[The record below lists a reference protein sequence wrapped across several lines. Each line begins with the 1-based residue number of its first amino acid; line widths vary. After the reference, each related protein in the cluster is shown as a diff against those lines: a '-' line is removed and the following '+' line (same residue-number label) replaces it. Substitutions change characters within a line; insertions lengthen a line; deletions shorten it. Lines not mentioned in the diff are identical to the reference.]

1 MNLPRSIII
10 LTALLCTSGLSL
22 FAQQREA
29 IKGAVKGIVKDN
41 EQNHLMSSATIALY
55 KAADSTL
62 IAYQIADTYGAFSFK
77 DVIVNQP
84 YYVELTNIGYQTQ
97 RRSFTISKPGETL
110 DLGVID
116 LKHVSIALNEVVV
129 RVPPVSM
136 NGDTLEFN
144 PSAFKLDSNA
154 VVEDLLRK
162 IPNVTVWSDGLI
174 TVNGR
179 EIKTL
184 LVNGRPFFGGSFKV
198 ATQNLPKNVVERI
211 QVYREENARNPLDS
225 NLTMNIKLK
234 KDKQIGLFG
243 KLSAGG
249 GTGGRFETDGNIN
262 IFSKQMQIT
271 LGAAANNTNKVFNS
285 VDTLLASSTYKGS
298 TNELDYQSDFRLPG
312 VNKTLVAGGRIYYD
326 FEKVLRPGLKNNLA
340 ISVFNQR
347 KDAEVDLNSVTLN
360 TVNSGSSNLSRLN
373 SSTSRNNT
381 LNQFNAAYNFRD
393 RINSIDVTADF
404 YQRGS
409 LSDNVNLQTVTNN
422 GALSSTNKS
431 RYKDSSNTSNLF
443 LNVAYQYFSK
453 TNINTDKR
461 IGFIPFNVAYT
472 GTHNETSYMSNR
484 STQFVSF
491 VNPSASNSISRKYDN
506 ATQSSKNVFDVSLPG
521 IDDLFFRSISRYYNL
536 TVSNKYRY
544 DTQNQ
549 DDNVQDMQSGTLRL
563 NTYLSNRLITSVTRN
578 TSTLNFA
585 VPFQSEHLTNRYDKE
600 FVVSFNPTIDRF
612 NFKTSSEKDFQN
624 FNKEYSAFFTD
635 IGVSKTDNIFGKHKQ
650 DISIRYHTEINI
662 PTINQL
668 APLTDSTQ
676 MYYLRFGNPR
686 LTKEAIRQII
696 ASYSWADQ
704 KSTNPFSYQIDA
716 YYHFSDSKITDSIFI
731 TADNRQLVFSANA
744 GKYSSLGSSF
754 EARKSIKFKSSDL
767 RLHLWG
773 HVFSQNLPIYI
784 NDKFVINKNLNSRL
798 AFTAAYGLSDRV
810 LTEFRETVDFYTTVQ
825 PEFNAKYSGTT
836 LSHALNVNFNVT
848 KSLVLNTN
856 ITFNENRSTG
866 RNATRFTIWNAFLSY
881 RFLKDG
887 NGVIKLS
894 TLDILRENTSIV
906 NNYGVN
912 SFTTLSRNV
921 LQQYFL
927 ASFIYYP
934 RMFGGGSKR

>member
-1 MNLPRSIII
+1 MRLLKYIVISA
-10 LTALLCTSGLSL
+10 TLLCTSLSL
-22 FAQQREA
+22 FAQQQA
-29 IKGAVKGIVKDN
+29 VIKGSVKGTVKDN
-41 EQNHLMSSATIALY
+41 EQNHLMSSATISLY
-55 KAADSTL
+55 KASDSTL

-77 DVIVNQP
+77 DVIVNQL
-84 YYVELTNIGYQTQ
+84 YYVELTNMGYQTQ
-97 RRSFTISKPGETL
+97 RRSFTITKPGEML

-116 LKHVSIALNEVVV
+116 LKHASIALNEVVV

-211 QVYREENARNPLDS
+211 QVYRDENTRNPLDS
-225 NLTMNIKLK
+225 NLIMNVKLK

-249 GTGGRFETDGNIN
+249 GTSGRFETDGNIN

-285 VDTLLASSTYKGS
+285 IDTLLASSTYKGS

-312 VNKTLVAGGRIYYD
+312 INKTFVGGGRIYYD
-326 FEKVLRPGLKNNLA
+326 FEKVIRPGLKNNLA

-347 KDAEVDLNSVTLN
+347 KDSEVDLNSVTLN
-360 TVNSGSSNLSRLN
+360 TVNNGSSNLSQLN

-393 RINSIDVTADF
+393 HINSLNVNADF
-404 YQRGS
+404 YRRGL
-409 LSDNVNLQTVTNN
+409 LSDNVNLHSVTNN
-422 GALSSTNKS
+422 GLLSSTNNS
-431 RYKDSSNTSNLF
+431 RYKDSSNTNNFF

-453 TNINTDKR
+453 TNINTGKR
-461 IGFIPFNVAYT
+461 IGFIPFSVAYT
-472 GTHNETSYMSNR
+472 GTHNETSIMSNR

-491 VNPSASNSISRKYDN
+491 VNPSASNTISRKYDN
-506 ATQSSKNVFDVSLPG
+506 SIQSSKNAFDLSLPN
-521 IDDLFFRSISRYYNL
+521 IDDLFFTRINRYYNL

-544 DTQNQ
+544 DTQTQ
-549 DDNVQDMQSGTLRL
+549 DDKVQDMESGIFKP
-563 NTYLSNRLITSVTRN
+563 NNYLSNRLNTSVTRN
-578 TSTLNFA
+578 TSTLNFSI
-585 VPFQSEHLTNRYDKE
+585 PFQSEHLTNRYDKD
-600 FVVSFNPTIDRF
+600 FVVIIDPTIDRF

-624 FNKEYSAFFTD
+624 FNRSYTTFFTD
-635 IGVSKTDNIFGKHKQ
+635 IGVSKRNNIFGKHKR
-650 DISIRYHTEINI
+650 DISIKYHTEINI

-668 APLTDSTQ
+668 AALTDSTQ

-686 LTKEAIRQII
+686 LKKESIRQIN
-696 ASYSWADQ
+696 ASYSWADL

-716 YYHFSDSKITDSIFI
+716 YYHFADSKITDSIFI

-754 EARKSIKFKSSDL
+754 DVRKSFKFKSSDI

-773 HVFSQNLPIYI
+773 NIFSQNLPIYI

-798 AFTAAYGLSDRV
+798 SFAAAYGLSDNF
-810 LTEFRETVDFYTTVQ
+810 LTEFRETIDFYETEQ
-825 PEFNAKYSGTT
+825 PEFNIKYSGTT
-836 LSHALNVNFNVT
+836 LAHALNLNLNVT
-848 KSLVLNTN
+848 KNLVVNTN
-856 ITFNENRSTG
+856 ITLSENRSTG
-866 RNATRFTIWNAFLSY
+866 RGTTRFTIWNAFLSY
-881 RFLKDG
+881 RFLKNG

-906 NNYGVN
+906 NNYGIN
-912 SFTTLSRNV
+912 SFTTLTRNV

-934 RMFGGGSKR
+934 RAFGGGSKR